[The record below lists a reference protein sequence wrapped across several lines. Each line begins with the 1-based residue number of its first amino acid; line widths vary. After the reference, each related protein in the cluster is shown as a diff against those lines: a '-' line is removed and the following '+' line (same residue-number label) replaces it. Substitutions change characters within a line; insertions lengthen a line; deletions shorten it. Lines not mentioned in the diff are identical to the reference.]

1 MDLETLCPLIFQD
14 MDGMGIGALLS
25 QARTKLL
32 IVFIMAYALI
42 DLLGLLTYIF
52 VYLYALGDFAQIW
65 MPWILFLGHLLLAP
79 HATPGHPNV

>member
-1 MDLETLCPLIFQD
+1 
-14 MDGMGIGALLS
+14 
-25 QARTKLL
+25 
-32 IVFIMAYALI
+32 MAYALI

-65 MPWILFLGHLLLAP
+65 MPWILFLGYLLLAP